1 MDLETLRRK
10 IDELDQRIVLLISE
24 RAAAAQE
31 IGRLKRAT
39 DLPVYEPNREH
50 VIFEN
55 VRTHNPGPLPDIE
68 LVAHLRTHRRRDARA
83 AAKRARL
90 PSRHTS
96 NRRATEPD
104 RKRKMIVAMQDRAT
118 EEEIQSVVERMME
131 IGFNV
136 HRTTGTVQ
144 TILAGVGTPGVF
156 DHKEFEVL
164 RRRRGSHPHLLA
176 L

>member
-39 DLPVYEPNREH
+39 DLPVYEPNRER

-68 LVAHLRTHRRRDARA
+68 LVHIYERIVDVMRA
-83 AAKRARL
+83 LQRNELA
-90 PSRHTS
+90 SR
-96 NRRATEPD
+96 P
-104 RKRKMIVAMQDRAT
+104 
-118 EEEIQSVVERMME
+118 
-131 IGFNV
+131 
-136 HRTTGTVQ
+136 
-144 TILAGVGTPGVF
+144 GTPATAAPQNPTG
-156 DHKEFEVL
+156 KE
-164 RRRRGSHPHLLA
+164 R
-176 L
+176 